1 MVDNFTDTAFW
12 NERYL
17 DRNYAYGEK
26 PNNFLRKHL
35 SLFNSGD
42 DILSLAEGEGRN
54 GVYLACHGINVHAV
68 DFSYAARDKAREL
81 AEKHNVL
88 FPYEIADLSQ
98 FDLGIDKWNGIVSI
112 FCHLPETLRPH
123 LYQSIRSALKVGGLF
138 LLEAFNP
145 GQLEFDT
152 GGPQDISHLVPLSE
166 LMTAFQEFQLI
177 VAQEIERPVHEGQ
190 YHNGL
195 SSVTQFIVRKR

>member
-54 GVYLACHGINVHAV
+54 GVYLARHGINVHAV
-68 DFSYAARDKAREL
+68 DFSYAARDKAQEL

-123 LYQSIRSALKVGGLF
+123 LYQSIRAALKVGGLF
-138 LLEAFNP
+138 LLEAYNP

-177 VAQEIERPVHEGQ
+177 VAQEIEREVHEGQ

-195 SSVTQFIVRKR
+195 SSVTQLIVRKR